1 MAATA
6 VANALNDGDFE
17 AFADLVD
24 VLRVA
29 CQPKTANFVL
39 AIIWALLPDEAQDD
53 AMQGTYAVFLLC
65 TPTSIMPAEHNG
77 SVGTKLRSLG
87 LLRR

>member
-1 MAATA
+1 MDEEDELKRIMAATA

-24 VLRVA
+24 VLR
-29 CQPKTANFVL
+29 
-39 AIIWALLPDEAQDD
+39 LLPDEAQDD

-65 TPTSIMPAEHNG
+65 TPTSIMPAEPQWFC
-77 SVGTKLRSLG
+77 LD
-87 LLRR
+87 

>member
-1 MAATA
+1 MDEEDELKQIRAAAT
-6 VANALNDGDFE
+6 VADALRDGDFE

-39 AIIWALLPDEAQDD
+39 AILWALLPDEAHD
-53 AMQGTYAVFLLC
+53 AMV
-65 TPTSIMPAEHNG
+65 AEAEAEGKSN
-77 SVGTKLRSLG
+77 VIDFFTRKPRIQ
-87 LLRR
+87 

>member
-1 MAATA
+1 MNEEDELKQIVAAAT
-6 VANALNDGDFE
+6 VANALKDGDFG

-39 AIIWALLPDEAQDD
+39 AILWALLPDEAHD
-53 AMQGTYAVFLLC
+53 AIVAA
-65 TPTSIMPAEHNG
+65 AEAEGKSN
-77 SVGTKLRSLG
+77 VIDFFTRKPRSH
-87 LLRR
+87 